1 MQDQDIINLVLTN
14 KSGKALDSLYKHF
27 PMMKKM
33 ILQKGGN
40 THDAEDVF
48 QEALIILIGKI
59 RENNFTLTAKLSTYL
74 FSVCR
79 FLWND
84 ELKKRKQPVP
94 FDLQIA
100 SEEQQELE
108 RLIEQES
115 TSKLAEKALEALR
128 DRCRELL
135 LLFYEDR
142 LKLKDIAAQM
152 GYSSESTAKNQKY
165 KCLEGARN
173 KLKELKQTT
182 SPTF

>member
-1 MQDQDIINLVLTN
+1 MQDQDLIKSVLN
-14 KSGKALDSLYKHF
+14 NNSDKALNSLYKHF

-33 ILQKGGN
+33 ILQRGGN
-40 THDAEDVF
+40 VQDAEDVF
-48 QEALIILIGKI
+48 QEALIIFIGKI
-59 RENNFTLTAKLSTYL
+59 KQDDFALTAKASTYL

-94 FDLQIA
+94 FDLEIA

-108 RLIEQES
+108 RLIEQDS
-115 TSKLAEKALEALR
+115 RSKLAEKALEAIR

-173 KLKELKQTT
+173 KLKELKQS